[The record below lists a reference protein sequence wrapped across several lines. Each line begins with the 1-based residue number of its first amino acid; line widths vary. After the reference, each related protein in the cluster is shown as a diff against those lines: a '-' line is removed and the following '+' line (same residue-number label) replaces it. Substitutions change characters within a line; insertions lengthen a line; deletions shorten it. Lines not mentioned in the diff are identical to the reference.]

1 MLFGSWSWIL
11 APFLVALF
19 WLCAYVPAETEN
31 LAKMNAYSL
40 LPTSIHTDIYLNMCA
55 IETCRFDI
63 QTCTRLN
70 VSRMYGRKFEWDWD
84 GLKKQY
90 NTDQNKTK
98 QSKDSDRHTQ
108 RERVERRDGSKSKGE
123 RGRRRHILIYYNIE
137 FWHMTNVD
145 NNMK

>member
-19 WLCAYVPAETEN
+19 WLCAYVPAETKN

-70 VSRMYGRKFEWDWD
+70 LSRMYGRKFEWDWD

-90 NTDQNKTK
+90 NTEQNKTK
-98 QSKDSDRHTQ
+98 QSKAKRRQWQTYTKRKSGKKRWIEIKGWRRKKAAHT
-108 RERVERRDGSKSKGE
+108 
-123 RGRRRHILIYYNIE
+123 HILQY
-137 FWHMTNVD
+137 WVLTHD
-145 NNMK
+145 KRRQ